1 MKKWNFY
8 ILVLSV
14 LIAIST
20 NELQQPSE
28 KDHKKADPEEQT
40 LKTEYESKLKENDL
54 LKGIIDENFRVII
67 FLGIT
72 ALIMFLIITFLVIK
86 LIFDCRNAKSNQNII
101 RGRDKIYHPQN
112 LEEVNRNNPPLE
124 QSNYNLLNSNN
135 NLNNDI
141 SNNNNNIDNDNNI
154 DDNVQNYDAPK
165 IAVNQDIKIEDE
177 NKTLT
182 NDPNVFFQ
190 SKSDQLL
197 YKPYP
202 IEEIK

>member
-8 ILVLSV
+8 LLVLSV

-28 KDHKKADPEEQT
+28 KDHKKVDSEEQMI
-40 LKTEYESKLKENDL
+40 KTEYESKLKENDL

-86 LIFDCRNAKSNQNII
+86 LIFDCRHAKSNQNII

-141 SNNNNNIDNDNNI
+141 SNSNNNIHNDNNI

-182 NDPNVFFQ
+182 NDPNVFFMILPCIFLFFILIMI
-190 SKSDQLL
+190 DT
-197 YKPYP
+197 
-202 IEEIK
+202 